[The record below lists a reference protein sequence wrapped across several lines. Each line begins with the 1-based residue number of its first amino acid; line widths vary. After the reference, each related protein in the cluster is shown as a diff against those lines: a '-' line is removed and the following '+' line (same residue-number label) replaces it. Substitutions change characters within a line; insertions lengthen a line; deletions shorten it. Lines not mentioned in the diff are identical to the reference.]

1 LGSGNQYV
9 SWVSLEDV
17 VGCVHF
23 LLEQPRLRG
32 PINVTAP
39 DPVTFKTFAHTL
51 GGVLHRPVWMRIPSM
66 GVRLLFGEMG
76 QAVLLSSCRVLPQRL
91 MDHGFIF
98 RHASLSATLNAC
110 VNERKQGS

>member
-1 LGSGNQYV
+1 
-9 SWVSLEDV
+9 
-17 VGCVHF
+17 
-23 LLEQPRLRG
+23 
-32 PINVTAP
+32 VTAP
-39 DPVTFKTFAHTL
+39 EPVTFKTFAHTL

-76 QAVLLSSCRVLPQRL
+76 QAVLLSSCCVLPQRL